1 MLKITSKS
9 WKCILSK
16 KEKKFWSMGGWV
28 VQNYPP
34 PAKFLKIC
42 WKSRQK
48 VENAYFW
55 KKKIFLVRGGG
66 GGGFLSQIKWKNLV
80 YLVKIWIWHQFWHW
94 HWEVALVKF
103 ECQKFWHS
111 KTAFAMA
118 FAASATILHN
128 WNGTQKWHLQCQI
141 QCQCQCHFFT

>member
-1 MLKITSKS
+1 MLKISSKS
-9 WKCILSK
+9 WKCVLLK
-16 KEKKFWSMGGWV
+16 K
-28 VQNYPP
+28 QN
-34 PAKFLKIC
+34 
-42 WKSRQK
+42 
-48 VENAYFW
+48 
-55 KKKIFLVRGGG
+55 FLVRGGVGSPKLPPLLNFWKFAENHVKKLKMRTFEKKNFFGQG
-66 GGGFLSQIKWKNLV
+66 GVGGCFLSQIKWKNLV

-94 HWEVALVKF
+94 HWEAALVKF